1 MKKIIIMLLFTLLF
15 ITLLQP
21 SMQVVN
27 AESLSV
33 EDAIE
38 KELNNLDLSKLEEF
52 FNTLEGVP
60 QDFDFLSIFN
70 GFINGNYSIDYENV
84 LSFIFSLIVSNVKS
98 HMPSIISIIIISII
112 CSLVANFRGNT
123 LSENVKNIVVFT
135 LILAIILILSSSLI
149 SLFNT
154 TKNTIENIAMFNEIM
169 SPIMITLMVASGGKA
184 SAGIFSPTVVFLSTG
199 FINIVLNILIPLIS
213 FFTIF
218 GILSNFSSKIKL
230 NKFSDF
236 FSSTFKWVMGLLIT
250 FSGIFLTVQGINASV
265 VDGVSVKAAKYAI
278 SNMVPIVGGFL
289 KDGFDIVTVGSII
302 IKNVVGIT
310 GVIALFYLI
319 LSPVISLASYSL
331 LLKFVSGVIEPFTD
345 EKISNVCISISKSIS
360 HLIAC
365 MLVVGLMFFITIL
378 ILMLTS
384 SAFL

>member
-1 MKKIIIMLLFTLLF
+1 MKKVIIILLLSCLTIIIMQSS
-15 ITLLQP
+15 IV
-21 SMQVVN
+21 VVN
-27 AESLSV
+27 AESLSI
-33 EDAIE
+33 EEAIE

-52 FNTLEGVP
+52 FNSLENVP
-60 QDFDFLSIFN
+60 QEFDFLNIFN
-70 GFINGNYSIDYENV
+70 GFLNGNYSVDYENV
-84 LSFIFSLIVSNVKS
+84 LSFIFSLILTNVKAYL
-98 HMPSIISIIIISII
+98 PSIISIIIISII
-112 CSLVANFRGNT
+112 CSLVVNFRGNT
-123 LSENVKNIVVFT
+123 LSDNVKKIVVFT

-149 SLFNT
+149 SLFKK
-154 TKNTIENIAMFNEIM
+154 TKITIDNIAKFNEIM
-169 SPIMITLMVASGGKA
+169 SPIMLTLMVASGGKA

-199 FINIVLNILIPLIS
+199 FINIVINILIPLIS

-218 GILSNFSSKIKL
+218 SILSNFSTKIKL

-265 VDGVSVKAAKYAI
+265 VDGVSIKAAKYAI

-289 KDGFDIVTVGSII
+289 KDGFDIVTAGSII

-319 LSPVISLASYSL
+319 LSPVISLVSYSF
-331 LLKFVSGVIEPFTD
+331 LLKFVSAVIEPFTD

-365 MLVVGLMFFITIL
+365 VLVVGLMFFITIL